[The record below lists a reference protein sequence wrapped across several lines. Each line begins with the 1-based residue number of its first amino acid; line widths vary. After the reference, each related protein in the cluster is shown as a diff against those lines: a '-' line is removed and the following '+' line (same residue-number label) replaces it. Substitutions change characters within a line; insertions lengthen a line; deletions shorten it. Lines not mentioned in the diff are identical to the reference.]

1 MKSKKLRTFI
11 LNEKEMVFN
20 VRLFQELFN
29 KNAKNNNIGIGVYE
43 EEMSN
48 ILFVD
53 KSAIHNWRMNINGPG
68 SIEIIQKIAKF
79 WNINY
84 EVLLVEVN
92 DMRVEASNNTKRLS
106 ESEKV
111 ALKKVYHS
119 FLNYMIA
126 FKNTDGFLFNVDG
139 SEYDIKNAYL
149 MYENLKYALQLEYVD
164 LKRTMYDELEEF
176 FEGEFT
182 VTLGH
187 GYIPGE
193 DSLEQ
198 LEAEALEKYEE
209 LMNKFKEIVDAYL
222 VD

>member
-48 ILFVD
+48 VLFVD

-92 DMRVEASNNTKRLS
+92 DMRVEAGNNTKRLS
-106 ESEKV
+106 ESEKA

-119 FLNYMIA
+119 FLNYMKT
-126 FKNTDGFLFNVDG
+126 FENTYGFLFNADG
-139 SEYDIKNAYL
+139 SEYDIKNAYF

-164 LKRTMYDELEEF
+164 LKRTVYDELEAF
-176 FEGEFT
+176 FGGKLT
-182 VTLGH
+182 YTLQH
-187 GYIPGE
+187 EYLPKE
-193 DSLEQ
+193 DTLDQ
-198 LEAEALEKYEE
+198 LEAETIGAYEDI
-209 LMNKFKEIVDAYL
+209 MNDFKEIVDVYL